1 MEGLREKV
9 IAIAEAAGNIMLT
22 EQDVHVDTKGTKE
35 NYVTSTD
42 LKIERFLR
50 RELTSLLPGSAFMGE
65 EDGTSGDSAD
75 PDRPMWVV
83 DPIDGTA
90 NYVRGIPM
98 SVVSIALVKDRIP
111 ILGVIRHPRLDET
124 FSAAEGEGAFLNGK
138 PIHVSERTREHCMVC
153 TAWSCYNKSRAPLC
167 FDVSQILYGI
177 CEDIR
182 RIGTAAYELCLL
194 AKGSC
199 DLYFEAF
206 LAPWDFSAAACIL
219 REAGGRI
226 ITSSGDLD
234 CTRPSIVLAAN
245 GTGNLEFLKDVVRE
259 ALAHHPEAK
268 INIGF

>member
-1 MEGLREKV
+1 MDGLRQKV
-9 IAIAEAAGNIMLT
+9 IAIAEAAGDIMLT

-50 RELTSLLPGSAFMGE
+50 KELTSLLPGSAFMGE
-65 EDGTSGDSAD
+65 EDGTSGDDD

-167 FDVSQILYGI
+167 FDVSQTLYGI

-194 AKGSC
+194 AKGAA
-199 DLYFEAF
+199 DLYFEAN
-206 LAPWDFSAAACIL
+206 LAPWDYTASACIL
-219 REAGGRI
+219 KEAGGLIESQYGRI
-226 ITSSGDLD
+226 RTDRQCMVI
-234 CTRPSIVLAAN
+234 AAN
-245 GTGNLEFLKDVVRE
+245 NAKNLEYLRSVVRE
-259 ALAHHPEAK
+259 AVGRHPEAG
-268 INIGF
+268 ITY